1 MKRRLADTKLQVKQE
16 LALHNN
22 LSEKVTALTKSE
34 RDQGQLI
41 NTLDGDLNS
50 IKAKLVDYEQTTRL
64 KED

>member
-1 MKRRLADTKLQVKQE
+1 M
-16 LALHNN
+16 HNN